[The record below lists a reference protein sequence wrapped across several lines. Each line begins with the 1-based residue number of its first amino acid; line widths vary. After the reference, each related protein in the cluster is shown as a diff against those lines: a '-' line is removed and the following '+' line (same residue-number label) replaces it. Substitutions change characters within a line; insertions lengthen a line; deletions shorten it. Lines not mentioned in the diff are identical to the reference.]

1 MAEGYNLRPK
11 TRVKDSHI
19 DVLGDS
25 SIEVL
30 QGKEIE
36 IPTHT
41 KEDTILLAQDFKL
54 LQGDNAK
61 PHEMTLETGAGD
73 NSEMTLKERANLMI
87 PPAGRMELGV
97 AREIPRNNLLE
108 KARTP
113 VTASSTFAPAPEC
126 QQVNTSFRQD
136 SLHQPNH
143 DIYNLRQNHE
153 YRPQNNQVTPKLKLP
168 YYDGK
173 SEWET
178 FWMQFNFIAEQYVWD
193 FQTQLIHLMSC
204 LKDGAIQFVSRL
216 PAQERSTLPNLVAAL
231 KQRFGDNAPPAMHQ
245 AALQGLKRN
254 PHEDLQEYAARVHD
268 LMTKAY
274 PGLEGS
280 TIFTNLTIEHLING
294 LGDQALIYDVMTKR
308 PTSIK
313 EAIDLVSWHE
323 CCRASTKKR
332 VGNTHIR
339 NMMIQDDTASVR
351 QPDRY
356 VTRDTLMSFGKDLQD
371 QIKQMMDQMMKES
384 RPRYKSN
391 FPQKKSNNEKLRSN
405 EDRACFKC
413 GSTQHLWR
421 SCPMRDG
428 NTEAAVKNFVPNQA
442 SQHHHLN

>member
-97 AREIPRNNLLE
+97 ARKKEIPRNNLLE

-143 DIYNLRQNHE
+143 DIYNLR
-153 YRPQNNQVTPKLKLP
+153 
-168 YYDGK
+168 
-173 SEWET
+173 
-178 FWMQFNFIAEQYVWD
+178 
-193 FQTQLIHLMSC
+193 
-204 LKDGAIQFVSRL
+204 
-216 PAQERSTLPNLVAAL
+216 
-231 KQRFGDNAPPAMHQ
+231 
-245 AALQGLKRN
+245 
-254 PHEDLQEYAARVHD
+254 
-268 LMTKAY
+268 
-274 PGLEGS
+274 
-280 TIFTNLTIEHLING
+280 
-294 LGDQALIYDVMTKR
+294 
-308 PTSIK
+308 
-313 EAIDLVSWHE
+313 
-323 CCRASTKKR
+323 
-332 VGNTHIR
+332 
-339 NMMIQDDTASVR
+339 
-351 QPDRY
+351 
-356 VTRDTLMSFGKDLQD
+356 
-371 QIKQMMDQMMKES
+371 
-384 RPRYKSN
+384 
-391 FPQKKSNNEKLRSN
+391 
-405 EDRACFKC
+405 
-413 GSTQHLWR
+413 
-421 SCPMRDG
+421 
-428 NTEAAVKNFVPNQA
+428 
-442 SQHHHLN
+442 

>member
-231 KQRFGDNAPPAMHQ
+231 KQRFGDNAPPAMHE
-245 AALQGLKRN
+245 LL
-254 PHEDLQEYAARVHD
+254 Y
-268 LMTKAY
+268 
-274 PGLEGS
+274 
-280 TIFTNLTIEHLING
+280 
-294 LGDQALIYDVMTKR
+294 
-308 PTSIK
+308 
-313 EAIDLVSWHE
+313 
-323 CCRASTKKR
+323 
-332 VGNTHIR
+332 
-339 NMMIQDDTASVR
+339 
-351 QPDRY
+351 
-356 VTRDTLMSFGKDLQD
+356 KD
-371 QIKQMMDQMMKES
+371 
-384 RPRYKSN
+384 
-391 FPQKKSNNEKLRSN
+391 
-405 EDRACFKC
+405 
-413 GSTQHLWR
+413 
-421 SCPMRDG
+421 
-428 NTEAAVKNFVPNQA
+428 
-442 SQHHHLN
+442 